1 MRLFKTFFFG
11 YLELKWR
18 RLVRTLILPFI
29 IPFAI
34 FIMWLNILAIL
45 KWGYLDDDA
54 LGRTALLLGLIILI
68 AIVSYILK
76 PFVVDESHKIKHK
89 KHKPISIFFGYL
101 ELKWRRLTRFLSFA
115 IISICYGML
124 IDIGRVS
131 EGGWVLLASPIIICA
146 ISWIIEPFVFDES
159 HKIKHKKHKP
169 ISIKVNESKNRLEN
183 KKEAFESEQQDEGIW
198 SSILPKVDEQK
209 DSKYFNNLK
218 FIKWLKSLPISILSK
233 PLLIIVEK
241 IYLER
246 DVIVKWILIIIAMV
260 LGNFILYATGI
271 KN

>member
-1 MRLFKTFFFG
+1 MRLFKTF
-11 YLELKWR
+11 
-18 RLVRTLILPFI
+18 
-29 IPFAI
+29 
-34 FIMWLNILAIL
+34 
-45 KWGYLDDDA
+45 
-54 LGRTALLLGLIILI
+54 
-68 AIVSYILK
+68 
-76 PFVVDESHKIKHK
+76 
-89 KHKPISIFFGYL
+89 FFGYL

-146 ISWIIEPFVFDES
+146 ISWIIEPFVVDES

-169 ISIKVNESKNRLEN
+169 ISIKVNESKNRVEN

>member
-18 RLVRTLILPFI
+18 RLVRTLILLFY
-29 IPFAI
+29 IPYAIFAI
-34 FIMWLNILAIL
+34 PLIILRTL
-45 KWGYLDDDA
+45 KWGYIDDDLFGVIA
-54 LGRTALLLGLIILI
+54 LILGLPILI

-89 KHKPISIFFGYL
+89 KHKPISI
-101 ELKWRRLTRFLSFA
+101 E
-115 IISICYGML
+115 
-124 IDIGRVS
+124 
-131 EGGWVLLASPIIICA
+131 
-146 ISWIIEPFVFDES
+146 
-159 HKIKHKKHKP
+159 
-169 ISIKVNESKNRLEN
+169 VNESKNRVEN
-183 KKEAFESEQQDEGIW
+183 KKEAFENERQDEGIW

-218 FIKWLKSLPISILSK
+218 FIKWFKSLPISILSK

>member
-18 RLVRTLILPFI
+18 RLVRTLILLFY
-29 IPFAI
+29 IPYAIFAI
-34 FIMWLNILAIL
+34 PLIILRTL
-45 KWGYLDDDA
+45 KWGYIDDDLFGVIA
-54 LGRTALLLGLIILI
+54 LILGLPILI
-68 AIVSYILK
+68 VIVSYILK

-89 KHKPISIFFGYL
+89 KHKPISI
-101 ELKWRRLTRFLSFA
+101 E
-115 IISICYGML
+115 
-124 IDIGRVS
+124 
-131 EGGWVLLASPIIICA
+131 
-146 ISWIIEPFVFDES
+146 
-159 HKIKHKKHKP
+159 
-169 ISIKVNESKNRLEN
+169 VNESKNRVEN
-183 KKEAFESEQQDEGIW
+183 KKEAFENERQDEGIW

-218 FIKWLKSLPISILSK
+218 FIKWFKSLPISILSK